1 MASQLESKRR
11 EEESVKLTNQMA
23 TLTEE
28 HNQLTEQV
36 ANQREEISKLTVE
49 KECNQANAEI
59 ANQLERCLAA
69 VSADKQELFE
79 KIGTEALSGALSD
92 TFVQQIQSDL
102 TESRASLR
110 QEKETAARREEQ
122 LTNRHL
128 TELRDRESLMSE
140 LRAKIDSLR
149 ESMTLL

>member
-59 ANQLERCLAA
+59 ANQLERCLTA